1 MLEGQRRD
9 DTAKEWDTCPG
20 KDIAYLV
27 ALSALFGSCFTHF
40 GVCN

>member
-1 MLEGQRRD
+1 MLAGQRRD
-9 DTAKEWDTCPG
+9 DTAREGDMCPG
-20 KDIAYLV
+20 KGIAYLV